1 MHWKGKQKKNK
12 KNEEKNGEGRRL
24 LCGCLG
30 KENEM
35 KNGEEEI
42 GGLVGRVGVVLVLL
56 LKKVVY
62 GGKRGK
68 KNGGRPKGVRGEEEK
83 WREWEGKIWGRPTL
97 GNERENLTK
106 K

>member
-30 KENEM
+30 RENEM

-42 GGLVGRVGVVLVLL
+42 GGSVGRVGVVLVLL

-68 KNGGRPKGVRGEEEK
+68 KMGVGQRESGEKRKNGENGREKYGVGPPWDMR
-83 WREWEGKIWGRPTL
+83 GKI
-97 GNERENLTK
+97 
-106 K
+106 